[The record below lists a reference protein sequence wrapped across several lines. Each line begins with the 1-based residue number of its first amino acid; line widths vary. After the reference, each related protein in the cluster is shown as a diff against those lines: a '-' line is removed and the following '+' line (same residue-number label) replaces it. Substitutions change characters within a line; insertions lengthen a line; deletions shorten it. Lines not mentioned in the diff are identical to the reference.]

1 MNFQHIT
8 KNILLLPTLLLF
20 SFVLKAQKADSGKV
34 ELVQDEKI
42 PQMVQKY
49 TDSQSGKI
57 KGYRVQIF
65 FGAEKNKAKDQKS
78 KFLSKYSDVKAYEIF
93 ETPYFKIRAGNF
105 RTKLEAYQF
114 LQKIKD
120 DFPGAFIVED
130 EIELPELWEQ
140 FGISIHEFRK
150 NWIS

>member
-1 MNFQHIT
+1 MNFSSIT
-8 KNILLLPTLLLF
+8 KYCILFATLLLF
-20 SFVLKAQKADSGKV
+20 SFCVKAQKTDSAKV

-49 TDSQSGKI
+49 TDSQNGKI

-65 FGAEKNKAKDQKS
+65 FGAEKIKAKGEKS
-78 KFLSKYSDVKAYEIF
+78 KFLSKYSDVKAYEVF

-114 LQKIKD
+114 QQKIKE

-130 EIELPELWEQ
+130 EIELPEL
-140 FGISIHEFRK
+140 
-150 NWIS
+150 

>member
-1 MNFQHIT
+1 MNFSSIT
-8 KNILLLPTLLLF
+8 KYCILFAAMLLF
-20 SFVLKAQKADSGKV
+20 SFCVKAQKTDSAKV

-49 TDSQSGKI
+49 TDSQNGKM

-78 KFLSKYSDVKAYEIF
+78 KFLSKYSDVKAYEVF

-105 RTKLEAYQF
+105 RTKLEAYQ
-114 LQKIKD
+114 LQQKIKS

-130 EIELPELWEQ
+130 DIELPEL
-140 FGISIHEFRK
+140 
-150 NWIS
+150 

>member
-1 MNFQHIT
+1 MNFSSIT
-8 KNILLLPTLLLF
+8 KYCILFAALLLF
-20 SFVLKAQKADSGKV
+20 SFAVKAQKTDSAKV

-49 TDSQSGKI
+49 TDSQNGKM

-78 KFLSKYSDVKAYEIF
+78 KFLSKYSDVKAYEVF

-105 RTKLEAYQF
+105 RTKLEAYQ
-114 LQKIKD
+114 LQQKIKS

-130 EIELPELWEQ
+130 DIELPEL
-140 FGISIHEFRK
+140 
-150 NWIS
+150 